1 MRKPNFHQNEQ
12 GSAILIVLGILT
24 LVLVLALVF
33 VATSRNARAIATA
46 GADYEKAG
54 LIAESAAARAQAVS
68 YYTQSVLVDNIPPD
82 GDVNELVYDHQP
94 YAGSFVVDEKLTH
107 SASAASGTEK
117 FRLVRVQHLKGRKW
131 PTGTSQDVNQNGSV
145 LYTHDKNNKS
155 ADHVLYSLFDSTQYG
170 KYLDYSTY
178 NFKDRLSQANYN
190 SNFTYQ
196 NILDEDGHVQ
206 SRYAFL
212 MIPEGPK
219 FNVNRMVLAGGDG
232 VNDIPFVQSGELANP
247 ANFDPNDFTGVD
259 SLQDDGRSYFAI
271 TGYEYNDS
279 GDPGKITGLKNNG
292 AYDEGV
298 TLQYGLHPQELRIS
312 ENVKDLADK
321 LELNDDNN
329 PPQWFNFENLLAI
342 NKSLWDK
349 NPGKQLLSFWSLY
362 TTASGLDDREVLYH
376 GDETNIE
383 ECSNDSPKINL
394 AYPMHTSWDTI
405 SATLS
410 SILESGT
417 VSMADYL
424 ANPSNFQDIFG
435 DALASDTDNYVL
447 FKDNDGDITAKVF
460 ANLVDF
466 CDSDSIVTYEA
477 TVGTGAAAQRL
488 KFDTAENDIS
498 NVDIKICGNE
508 KTPAVIGVGLE
519 LTNCDRTITNSTV
532 SGQQVWNSS
541 GSGVTDARVRVVLQ
555 NYFNDPVDLPKQVR
569 VVIRG
574 KANPWC
580 AGFRTDAGGTTYWL
594 YDRTTSQPISSY
606 GTSND
611 ELDAVLAGID
621 FSAHAK
627 EFVVDQTVSLSG
639 SLNAREVD
647 DTSINI
653 ELNPAFDAQCS
664 QANNVLGKIERSG
677 YWLKVTDILVMTA
690 DEITDPNTSLPTTKV
705 MDLVYADG
713 DDHTILWRRND
724 RNLAWSGNHLVA
736 WAAAQDP
743 RCNHRDWKW
752 FNDSVSGVSGW
763 NWSTNS
769 DNGYVTIG
777 LIKNGSFGIQDKLR
791 KAALALIQSYCKNT
805 SFATGGGS
813 TPVTYATKD
822 LEPELNLIVS
832 ALNAVAQ
839 TPNTFSTAFIPNAPI
854 TSLWQLGAVSRALPA
869 QTINLKKYGG
879 PKGDLKYEDGDAWLL
894 DYFKLNELKAESPFP
909 GKFNP
914 NCFYALAY
922 RYLFANIPANPDPN
936 DTAVYQPG
944 RLNMSDIKRNKFYY
958 DMIKQG
964 GTPIELEYA
973 WTGAQAPSYW
983 DTHSFRGGT
992 GLFAFN
998 PILNFEN
1005 TQNDANLAPGY
1016 ADNQSWS
1023 PVEAFF
1029 NFVVIMNTPKYKT
1042 GDTTVG
1048 ANDRMAESL
1057 IGCTAGLLSTRYEY
1071 FTVFAIGQSLK
1082 YIGQTHTNTRDDYL
1096 PVIPVKPEATYVPG
1110 THQGKDFYNQLV
1122 NPVKIKASATEEGW
1136 YSVLST
1142 QMRLMTIERDCWFN
1156 TMRVVRT
1163 QLY

>member
-1 MRKPNFHQNEQ
+1 MKKPNFHQNEQ
-12 GSAILIVLGILT
+12 GSAILIVLGLLT

-33 VATSRNARAIATA
+33 LANSRNARAIATA
-46 GADYEKAG
+46 GADYAKAG
-54 LIAESAAARAQAVS
+54 LVAESAVARVQAVS
-68 YYTQSVLVDNIPPD
+68 YYTQSVIMDNIPPD
-82 GDVNELVYDHQP
+82 GDVNGLVYDHQP
-94 YAGSFVVDEKLTH
+94 YAGSFMVNDALTDA
-107 SASAASGTEK
+107 ASAASGTEK
-117 FRLVRVQHLKGRKW
+117 YRQVRVQHLKGKNSGGAAD
-131 PTGTSQDVNQNGSV
+131 TTQNGYV
-145 LYTHDKNNKS
+145 LYTHDKNNKNG
-155 ADHVLYSLFDSTQYG
+155 ADHVVYNFMASTNYG
-170 KYLDYSTY
+170 KYLSVATA
-178 NFKDRLSQANYN
+178 NFQNSLGKTNGYN

-196 NILDEDGHVQ
+196 NILDADGHVQ

-232 VNDIPFVQSGELANP
+232 VNVIPEVKNGELAEP
-247 ANFDPNDFTGVD
+247 AECDPDAFTIAN
-259 SLQDDGRSYFAI
+259 LQSSNHSFFAI
-271 TGYEYNDS
+271 TGYEYTDPV
-279 GDPGKITGLKNNG
+279 DPGKITGLKNNG
-292 AYDEGV
+292 AYDEGD
-298 TLQYGLHPQELRIS
+298 TLQYGLHPQELRIA
-312 ENVKDLADK
+312 ENVKDLADN
-321 LELNDDNN
+321 LELNDDDK
-329 PPQWFNFENLLAI
+329 PPQWFNYDNLLAK
-342 NKSLWDK
+342 NKVLWDSGT
-349 NPGKQLLSFWSLY
+349 NLRYFWSLY
-362 TTASGLDDREVLYH
+362 TIESGLDDREVLYH
-376 GDETNIE
+376 GNEANIE
-383 ECSNDSPKINL
+383 ECSNNSPKINL
-394 AYPMHTSWDTI
+394 AYPMQTSWDTI

-410 SILESGT
+410 SALAGGAS
-417 VSMADYL
+417 VSDL
-424 ANPSNFQDIFG
+424 LSSNFQNTLG
-435 DALASDTDNYVL
+435 NALYSDTESHVL
-447 FKDNDGDITAKVF
+447 FKDDDGNDITPAVF

-466 CDSDSIVTYEA
+466 CDSDSFVTYEA

-488 KFDTAENDIS
+488 KFDTDENDIS
-498 NVDIKICGNE
+498 DVDIKICGNE

-519 LTNCDRTITNSTV
+519 VTNCNRTITNSTIN
-532 SGQQVWNSS
+532 GQQVWSSS

-580 AGFRTDAGGTTYWL
+580 AGVRTDAGGTTYWL
-594 YDRTTSQPISSY
+594 YDRTTSQQILNY

-621 FSAHAK
+621 FSVHAK

-647 DTSINI
+647 DTSVDV
-653 ELNPAFDAQCS
+653 ELKASNGNPAFDAQCS

-690 DEITDPNTSLPTTKV
+690 DEITDPNTSLTTTKV

-724 RNLAWSGNHLVA
+724 KNLAWTGNHLVA

-832 ALNAVAQ
+832 ASNAVAQ

-854 TSLWQLGAVSRALPA
+854 TSLWQLGAVSRGVPA

-879 PKGDLKYEDGDAWLL
+879 PKGGQKYEDGDAWLL
-894 DYFKLNELKAESPFP
+894 DYLKLNELKADSPFP

-914 NCFYALAY
+914 NCFYARAY
-922 RYLFANIPANPDPN
+922 RYLLANIPANPDPN

-944 RLNMSDIKRNKFYY
+944 RLSMSDIKRNKFYY
-958 DMIKQG
+958 DMIKQE
-964 GTPIELEYA
+964 GTPIELEYYYS
-973 WTGAQAPSYW
+973 GVRPPEYW
-983 DTHSFRGGT
+983 DNNNYRNYT
-992 GLFAFN
+992 GLFIFN
-998 PILNFEN
+998 PRLNFEVN
-1005 TQNDANLAPGY
+1005 GNDANLSPQQAPK
-1016 ADNQSWS
+1016 QSWS

-1029 NFVVIMNTPKYKT
+1029 NFVEILNTPKYKVSGST
-1042 GDTTVG
+1042 KN

-1057 IGCTAGLLSTRYEY
+1057 IGCTAGLLSTRYEF
-1071 FTVFAIGQSLK
+1071 FTVFAVGQNVKWL
-1082 YIGQTHTNTRDDYL
+1082 GAEFDAMNTADRNAIIDQMMN
-1096 PVIPVKPEATYVPG
+1096 PIQIHNG
-1110 THQGKDFYNQLV
+1110 TAAN
-1122 NPVKIKASATEEGW
+1122 W
-1136 YSVLST
+1136 YSILST
-1142 QMRLMTIERDCWFN
+1142 QMRQMTIQRDCWFN
-1156 TMRVVRT
+1156 TLKVVRT
-1163 QLY
+1163 YLY